1 MYGAKNMNM
10 ISTGAFQTEM
20 DASDKQPTL
29 AKKFA
34 AVWEKKNAKA
44 ARAGGVS
51 LMALSLAACG
61 SDSTTTTATTTTTT
75 TATTTVTPTVTPI
88 SSALTIVA
96 DTITGTTANDTV
108 TGGRI
113 DTIQAF
119 NSNDSI
125 DLGAGTD
132 GLSATLG
139 AGTVRPAKLAG
150 IETLTFSAIGA
161 ATVDMDNATGVT
173 SIVSQGSTTT
183 LLVDDIQ
190 AIPTSISVNNNSA
203 AQSFRVK
210 DAILT
215 GSTDSI
221 TLNLDGA
228 GAAVNLGSES
238 DVDGDFETIN
248 IVAEGGNSD
257 LVAGQGFGADATTIK
272 VTGSADLDLGSG
284 VSFAKVTDF
293 DASAATGDVDV
304 VIANRA
310 AAGETAVSI
319 KMGSGA
325 DVVDM
330 GALVAANRG
339 DTTVDMGA
347 GNDSLDIAG
356 IKDQDTGSSYDGGA
370 GTDTLT
376 IATAILAAADFARI
390 SNFEI
395 LVIESTG
402 LTQDAD
408 NFTGTT
414 FQTGAALANF
424 RIDDL
429 ADDSTFNANHNITT
443 ALALNIK
450 TDTASDAVTV
460 NVGGTAGGVTVTAL
474 TPSTTYETVTVN
486 SQGTTANVLTAVGAV
501 INNFTFTG
509 ATALTVS
516 STNNIT
522 GVVDFTASTGNNIVT
537 VTDTT
542 TQTISFGGGAD
553 TLTAS
558 GVVASAQTQ
567 IINGGA
573 GADTLTAGNVAAGG
587 TLNING
593 DAGSDT
599 ISYNAANTGASVH
612 NVNGGTGIDFITLGQ
627 HASSLDDVI
636 STATLTA
643 DGDEVTGFVTTKDD
657 FDYNGTVKN
666 DAATTITAVSNATLA
681 GGLAADADATVYI
694 VSTALTGAAQTD
706 SVALVAESTVVGVT
720 TDYATFEASFAAS
733 LGTVAGLDS
742 TIASG
747 ESVLIN
753 ADDGTNSVIMR
764 FVNSDTSTA
773 NTVTAAELELV
784 AVMVAADDLVTGDY
798 I

>member
-1 MYGAKNMNM
+1 MNM

-20 DASDKQPTL
+20 DASNEQPTL

-61 SDSTTTTATTTTTT
+61 SDDDTTTTSTSTSTSTSTTTT
-75 TATTTVTPTVTPI
+75 TVTPI
-88 SSALTIVA
+88 SSALTILA
-96 DTITGTTANDTV
+96 DTITGTTGNDTV
-108 TGGRI
+108 TGGRV
-113 DTIQAF
+113 DTIQSF

-132 GLSATLG
+132 TLSATLG
-139 AGTVRPAKLAG
+139 AATVRPVKLAG
-150 IETLTFSAIGA
+150 VETLTFSAIGA

-173 SIVSQGSTTT
+173 SIVSQGSTNT

-210 DAILT
+210 DAQLT

-221 TLNLDGA
+221 TINLDGA
-228 GAAVNLGSES
+228 GAVVNLGSET
-238 DVDGDFETIN
+238 DTDGDFETIN
-248 IVAEGGNSD
+248 IVANGGNSD
-257 LVAGQGFGADATTIK
+257 LAAGNGFGADATTIT
-272 VTGSADLDLGSG
+272 VTGSADLDLGSTA
-284 VSFAKVTDF
+284 SFAKVTSFNAAD
-293 DASAATGDVDV
+293 ATGDVDV

-310 AAGETAVSI
+310 AASETAVTI
-319 KMGSGA
+319 AMGSGA

-339 DTTVDMGA
+339 DTIVTMGA
-347 GNDSLDIAG
+347 GNDSLDIG
-356 IKDQDTGSSYDGGA
+356 GVKDQDTGSSYDGGD

-376 IATAILAAADFARI
+376 ISTAVLAAADFARI
-390 SNFEI
+390 SNFEV
-395 LVIESTG
+395 LVIETTG

-408 NFTGTT
+408 FFTGTT
-414 FQTGAALANF
+414 FQTGAAVAAY

-429 ADDSTFNANHNITT
+429 ADDSVFNAAHDISTSLT
-443 ALALNIK
+443 LNRK
-450 TDTASDAVTV
+450 TDTASDAITV
-460 NVGGTAGGVTVTAL
+460 NIGGTAGGVTVASL
-474 TPSTTYETVTVN
+474 VPSTTYETVTIN
-486 SQGTTANVLTAVGAV
+486 SQGTAANILSAVGAV
-501 INNFTFTG
+501 INNMTFTG

-522 GVVDFTASTGNNIVT
+522 GVVDFSASTANNTVT

-542 TQTISFGGGAD
+542 TQTITFGSGAD

-558 GVVASAQTQ
+558 GVVASSQTQ

-573 GADTLTAGNVAAGG
+573 GNDTLTAGNVAAGG

-593 DAGSDT
+593 EAGSDT
-599 ISYNAANTGASVH
+599 ITYNAANTGASTH
-612 NVNGGTGIDFITLGQ
+612 NVNGGAGIDFITLGQ
-627 HASSLDDVI
+627 HANTLDDVI
-636 STATLTA
+636 STAELTA
-643 DGDEVTGFVTTKDD
+643 DADEITGFATTKDD

-666 DAATTITAVSNATLA
+666 DAATTITAVANATLA
-681 GGLAADADATVYI
+681 GGLTADADATVYI
-694 VSTALTGAAQTD
+694 ISTALTGAAATD
-706 SVALVAESTVVGVT
+706 MTALVAESTVAGVT
-720 TDYATFEASFAAS
+720 ADYATFEASFAAS

-742 TIASG
+742 TIAAG

-753 ADDGTNSVIMR
+753 ADDGTNSVTMR

-784 AVMVAADDLVTGDY
+784 AVMVGADDLVAGDF

>member
-1 MYGAKNMNM
+1 MNM

-20 DASDKQPTL
+20 DASNEQPTL

-61 SDSTTTTATTTTTT
+61 SDDDATTTTTST
-75 TATTTVTPTVTPI
+75 STSTSTSTTTTTVTPI
-88 SSALTIVA
+88 SSALTILA
-96 DTITGTTANDTV
+96 DTVTGTTGNDTV
-108 TGGRI
+108 TGARI

-132 GLSATLG
+132 ALSATVG
-139 AGTVRPAKLAG
+139 AGTVRPVKLAG
-150 IETLTFSAIGA
+150 VETVTLSAIGA
-161 ATVDMDNATGVT
+161 ATLDMDNATGVT
-173 SIVSQGSTTT
+173 SIVSQGSTNT

-210 DAILT
+210 DAQLT
-215 GSTDSI
+215 GSTDAI

-228 GAAVNLGSES
+228 GAIVNLGSES

-248 IVAEGGNSD
+248 IVANGGNSD
-257 LVAGQGFGADATTIK
+257 LGAGNGFGADATSIT
-272 VTGSADLDLGSG
+272 VTGSADLDLGSTA
-284 VSFAKVTDF
+284 SFAKVTSF
-293 DASAATGDVDV
+293 NAGAATGDVDV

-310 AAGETAVSI
+310 AASETAVTI
-319 KMGSGA
+319 TMGSGA

-339 DTTVDMGA
+339 DTVVNMGA
-347 GNDSLDIAG
+347 GNDSLDIG
-356 IKDQDTGSSYDGGA
+356 GVKDQDTGSSYDGGD

-376 IATAILAAADFARI
+376 INTAVLAAADFARI
-390 SNFEI
+390 SNFEV
-395 LVIESTG
+395 LVIETTG

-408 NFTGTT
+408 FFTGTT
-414 FQTGAALANF
+414 FQTGAAVAAY

-429 ADDSTFNANHNITT
+429 ADDSVFNAAHDITT
-443 ALALNIK
+443 SLTLNRK

-460 NVGGTAGGVTVTAL
+460 NIGGTAGGVTVASL
-474 TPSTTYETVTVN
+474 VPSTTYETVTIN
-486 SQGTTANVLTAVGAV
+486 SQGTAANILTAVGAV
-501 INNFTFTG
+501 INNMTFTG
-509 ATALTVS
+509 GTALTVS

-522 GVVDFTASTGNNIVT
+522 GVVDFTASTANNTVT

-542 TQTISFGGGAD
+542 AQTISFGSGAD

-558 GVVASAQTQ
+558 GVVASGQTQ
-567 IINGGA
+567 IVNGGA
-573 GADTLTAGNVAAGG
+573 GNDTLTAGNLAAGA

-599 ISYNAANTGASVH
+599 ITYNAANTGASTH
-612 NVNGGTGIDFITLGQ
+612 NVNGGAGIDFITLGQ
-627 HASSLDDVI
+627 HAGTLDDVI
-636 STATLTA
+636 STAELTA
-643 DGDEVTGFVTTKDD
+643 DADEITGFVTTTDD

-666 DAATTITAVSNATLA
+666 DAATTITAVANATLA
-681 GGLAADADATVYI
+681 GGLTADADATVYI
-694 VSTALTGAAQTD
+694 ISTALTGAAATD
-706 SVALVAESTVVGVT
+706 MTALVAESTVAGVT
-720 TDYATFEASFAAS
+720 ADYATFEASFAAS

-742 TIASG
+742 TIAAG

-753 ADDGTNSVIMR
+753 ADDGTNSVTMR

-784 AVMVAADDLVTGDY
+784 AVMVGADDLVAGDF